1 MYGKNSESAQF
12 SKMKTPR
19 AFARKSAGNDE
30 RFFIDG
36 SMGKAL
42 ARPAYH
48 VAGSY
53 TYNFQQGPSQQ
64 SSMAQLVLAMA
75 ALSLDNGNTEEM
87 AKTGCK
93 DCNLRITTERLQQC
107 LALESEYV
115 FVEK

>member
-1 MYGKNSESAQF
+1 
-12 SKMKTPR
+12 MKTPR
-19 AFARKSAGNDE
+19 AFAGKPAGNDE

-53 TYNFQQGPSQQ
+53 AYNFQQGPSQQ

-75 ALSLDNGNTEEM
+75 ALSLDNGNMEEM
-87 AKTGCK
+87 AKRGFK
-93 DCNLRITTERLQQC
+93 DCNLSITTKRLQQS
-107 LALESEYV
+107 LALDSEYV
-115 FVEK
+115 FVDK